1 MATALI
7 TGASAGLGAEFARQ
21 LAGRGHDLVLVARDR
36 GRLEAM
42 AGELRSGHGVG
53 VEVLPADLSDREQ
66 VERVADRL
74 ADDSRPVDLLVNNA
88 GFGQERGFLSG
99 AVAEEELALDVMVR
113 AVLVLSHAAGRSMRG
128 RGRGAIVN
136 VSSVAGFAVMG
147 TYSALKSWVTVFSEA
162 LATELSGTGVTVT
175 ALCPGYTH
183 TEFHDR
189 ARMDMSA
196 LPDLLWLDA
205 HAVVAQGLDDAA
217 AGRVVSVPSWQ
228 YRLLT
233 GGLRVLPRR
242 AVRGVSGMIARRRRT
257 ADRVG

>member
-1 MATALI
+1 MAIALI

-21 LAGRGHDLVLVARDR
+21 LAGRGHDLVLVAR
-36 GRLEAM
+36 GREGLAAM
-42 AGELRSGHGVG
+42 ATELTRAHGIE
-53 VEVLPADLSDREQ
+53 VEVLPADLADREQ
-66 VERVADRL
+66 VQRVADRL
-74 ADDSRPVDLLVNNA
+74 SDDARPVDLLVNNA

-99 AVAEEELALDVMVR
+99 DVADEELALDVMVR

-136 VSSVAGFAVMG
+136 VSSVAGFVVMG

-175 ALCPGYTH
+175 AVCPGYTH

-189 ARMDMSA
+189 AKMDMSA
-196 LPDLLWLDA
+196 LPELLWLEARD
-205 HAVVAQGLDDAA
+205 VVAQGLDDVA

-228 YRLLT
+228 YRLVT
-233 GGLRVLPRR
+233 GGVRVLPRR
-242 AVRGVSGMIARRRRT
+242 AVRSVSGMIARRRRT
-257 ADRVG
+257 ADRAG